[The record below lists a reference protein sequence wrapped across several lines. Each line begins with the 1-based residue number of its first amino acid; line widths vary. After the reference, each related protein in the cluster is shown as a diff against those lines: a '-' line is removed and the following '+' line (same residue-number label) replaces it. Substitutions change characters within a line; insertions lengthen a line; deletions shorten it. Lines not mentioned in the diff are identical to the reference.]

1 MRSRR
6 FVIVLGGLT
15 LALTALLQAAAVGTN
30 TITEETLG
38 SVKKIKFVWV
48 CDASGVVS
56 GTLTANAY
64 NGAIER
70 LVTVP
75 AGGGSAPTDNYDIT
89 ILDEDSTDVLLGA
102 GVDRDTANTEQ
113 VARTSLGV
121 VANDTLELR
130 IANAGN
136 AKGGTVYLY
145 LR

>member
-1 MRSRR
+1 MAGTTTP
-6 FVIVLGGLT
+6 VEEL
-15 LALTALLQAAAVGTN
+15 VGN
-30 TITEETLG
+30 
-38 SVKKIKFVWV
+38 VKKIIWAWT
-48 CDASGVVS
+48 CDASGNVN
-56 GTLTANAY
+56 GTGGQTANAY

-75 AGGGSAPTDNYDIT
+75 AGGGSAPSDNYDVT

-113 VARTSLGV
+113 VARASLGV
-121 VANDTLELR
+121 VANDKLTLN